1 MPEIE
6 GAGVALHYSERGE
19 GRGLLVIHGTT
30 PRLGAS
36 ALDELAAA
44 GARAVAYDRRGYGA
58 SGAPEPYVA
67 TTVQEQSEDAAAV
80 LESLALAPAL
90 LVGDGFG
97 ALIALELLVRR
108 PELAN
113 AAVLG
118 EPPLFAYVPAATEVL
133 AAERQALEEAL
144 REGGPEAAVGPDHKG
159 YLADYSGVA
168 SWSPSRR
175 ELRGVGVP
183 VAVVTGPQSAPH
195 VVAAADAGAAL
206 LPEVRRTHD
215 GDLVAAARALLA

>member
-1 MPEIE
+1 
-6 GAGVALHYSERGE
+6 
-19 GRGLLVIHGTT
+19 
-30 PRLGAS
+30 
-36 ALDELAAA
+36 
-44 GARAVAYDRRGYGA
+44 
-58 SGAPEPYVA
+58 
-67 TTVQEQSEDAAAV
+67 V